1 MTSSSS
7 ESILLLVSHVKLKKN
22 EGELYLMSERLGWM
36 VGNKDSFNVTHKY
49 CDIKTQKISPEGKP
63 KVQLQVCLH
72 DGNATTFQFVN
83 PAGQAEQMADRDK
96 VKDLLQLTLPKFKR
110 MINKDLEEKK
120 LFLSENPQYRQL
132 YMDLV
137 KSNVISAEEFWA
149 DHATQFIK
157 QQQDAK
163 NAGQQDVGISA
174 SFLADIKPQ
183 ITDGCNGGVRYLL
196 TSDVMASI
204 FRTYPSV
211 KQKHLKCV
219 PNKMTEEEFWKK
231 FFSSHYLH
239 RDKNINDT
247 KDLFTDCGKQ
257 DEQILRQDLSTAIK
271 DPLLDLT
278 TLNDVVEE
286 ESSSTPSNSKI
297 NNIAHQNMIRR
308 FNQHSILVLKA
319 SEQAP
324 GEQALESSVPE
335 PAPSKR
341 IRLQEAMSYEDLES
355 NDTDPTV
362 QLNLSRIERYL
373 NGPPTTVQSQTGVNG
388 NGSTAAHFDIDA
400 NAFKSILG
408 RWMRG
413 GGERY
418 NPLDVLNSATAVNVL
433 GELSIGGTL
442 MRGSQPNS
450 AIHLTSELQKE
461 LKELYVSLS
470 EILKHFWAAFPP
482 SSPELV
488 QKTNR
493 MIDALH
499 KFNQAK
505 LAPYEQKLIQA
516 STSSEAENILKPLR
530 FQLQAAIRKHSQLS
544 ERRPLPRAAVSS
556 M

>member
-1 MTSSSS
+1 MTSSS
-7 ESILLLVSHVKLKKN
+7 ESILLLVPHVKLKKN
-22 EGELYLMSERLGWM
+22 EGELYLMTERLGWM
-36 VGNKDSFNVTHKY
+36 VGNKDSFSVSHKY
-49 CDIKTQKISPEGKP
+49 SDIKTQKISPEGKP

-72 DGNATTFQFVN
+72 DGSATTFQFVN
-83 PAGQAEQMADRDK
+83 PSGQAEQMADRDK
-96 VKDLLQLTLPKFKR
+96 VKDLLQLMLPKFKR
-110 MINKDLEEKK
+110 MVNKDLEEKK

-137 KSNVISAEEFWA
+137 KSNVISAEEFWS

-157 QQQDAK
+157 QQQETK
-163 NAGQQDVGISA
+163 NATQQDVGISA

-183 ITDGCNGGVRYLL
+183 TDGCNGGVRYLL

-257 DEQILRQDLSTAIK
+257 DEQVLKQDLTTAIN

-278 TLNDVVEE
+278 ALNDVEE
-286 ESSSTPSNSKI
+286 ETSGTPSNAKI

-319 SEQAP
+319 SEQAA
-324 GEQALESSVPE
+324 GAE
-335 PAPSKR
+335 PAVVEAAPPKR
-341 IRLQEAMSYEDLES
+341 MRLQEALTYDDLES
-355 NDTDPTV
+355 NESNPSV
-362 QLNLSRIERYL
+362 QLNLCRIERYL
-373 NGPPTTVQSQTGVNG
+373 NGPPTTVTSQAGVNK
-388 NGSTAAHFDIDA
+388 NGSSTGQAVDP
-400 NAFKSILG
+400 NTFKSILG

-413 GGERY
+413 GGDRY
-418 NPLDVLNSATAVNVL
+418 NPLDVLSSATAVTVL
-433 GELSIGGTL
+433 GELSIGGSL
-442 MRGSQPNS
+442 MRGPQPNS

-482 SSPELV
+482 STPELV

-505 LAPYEQKLIQA
+505 LTPYEQKLIQA
-516 STSSEAENILKPLR
+516 STSSEAENILRPLR

-544 ERRPLPRAAVSS
+544 ERRPLPRTAVSS

>member
-7 ESILLLVSHVKLKKN
+7 ESILLLVPHVKLKKN

-36 VGNKDSFNVTHKY
+36 VGNKDSFNITHKY
-49 CDIKTQKISPEGKP
+49 SDIKT
-63 KVQLQVCLH
+63 
-72 DGNATTFQFVN
+72 
-83 PAGQAEQMADRDK
+83 
-96 VKDLLQLTLPKFKR
+96 
-110 MINKDLEEKK
+110 
-120 LFLSENPQYRQL
+120 
-132 YMDLV
+132 
-137 KSNVISAEEFWA
+137 
-149 DHATQFIK
+149 
-157 QQQDAK
+157 
-163 NAGQQDVGISA
+163 

-257 DEQILRQDLSTAIK
+257 DEQILRQDLSTAIN

-286 ESSSTPSNSKI
+286 ESSNPSNSKI
-297 NNIAHQNMIRR
+297 NNIAQQNMIRR

-324 GEQALESSVPE
+324 GTEPLVPE

-341 IRLQEAMSYEDLES
+341 IRLQEAMSYDDLES
-355 NDTDPTV
+355 NETDPTV
-362 QLNLSRIERYL
+362 QLHLSRIERYL
-373 NGPPTTVQSQTGVNG
+373 NGPPTTVPSQSGVNG
-388 NGSTAAHFDIDA
+388 NGSSSTHFEIDSS
-400 NAFKSILG
+400 AFKSIVN

-418 NPLDVLNSATAVNVL
+418 NPLDVLNSATAVTVL

-442 MRGSQPNS
+442 MRGPQPNS
-450 AIHLTSELQKE
+450 AIHLTGELQKE

-482 SSPELV
+482 TSPELV

-505 LAPYEQKLIQA
+505 LSPYEQKLIQA

-530 FQLQAAIRKHSQLS
+530 FQLQAAIKKHSQLS